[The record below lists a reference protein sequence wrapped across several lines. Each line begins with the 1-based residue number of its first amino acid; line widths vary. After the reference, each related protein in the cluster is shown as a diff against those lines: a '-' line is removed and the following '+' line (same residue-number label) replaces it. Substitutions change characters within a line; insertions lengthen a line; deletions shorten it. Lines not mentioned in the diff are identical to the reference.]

1 MAGRIK
7 DEDVKAVRDAVPI
20 DAVVSEYLQLKNAG
34 GGNLKGLCPFH
45 DEKSPSFQV
54 SPSKGL
60 YHCLAGETRV
70 LTWDGVREIRELAGG
85 SHRVLTR
92 SGNWYEAPFRSF
104 GTQALLKVTLGR
116 NGQRKEIFATAEHRW
131 FVRSGTNRYNTRE
144 VVTKDLKP
152 EHRLSYVFPG
162 SRVQQTTPSPFG
174 IAHGIT
180 FGDGTLND
188 TGSMAQLDPVK
199 DAELLR
205 WFPNSTIVESPRQ
218 IVVHHLPKFF
228 KSLPPLDE
236 SVPYLYGWLAGYVA
250 ADGHVAEDGTVS
262 LNCASRETLEYVRT
276 VATRLGIGTYGI
288 TQQTREGFPGR
299 EPSAIF
305 RVHFIHE
312 DLTEEFFLNSGHRK
326 RYLDSAKQLV
336 RRGWTVKSVEPTDR
350 VEEVYCATVEQ
361 GAAFVLEDNILTGNC
376 FGCGE
381 GGDTLAFVMK
391 VDHLS
396 FTEAVERLAGQA
408 GITLRYEEGSHVPGR
423 QQGERIRLVEAHK
436 AAALF
441 YVEQLG
447 GAEAEIGRRF
457 LAERGFDQ
465 AAAEHFGVGYAPAG
479 WDHLVRFL
487 RGKGFSDKELITAGL
502 ASESRRG
509 GAIDRFRGRLI
520 WPIRDITGEVIGFG
534 ARKLRD
540 DDQGPKYLNTS
551 ETPLYRKSQVLYGI
565 DLAKKEI
572 ARTGR
577 AVVVEGYTDVMACH
591 LAGVTTAIATC
602 GTSFGGDHIKIL
614 RRLLMDNSGAEVV
627 FTFDGDEAGQ
637 KAALRA
643 FEDDQKF
650 AAETSI
656 AITPGGMDPCEL
668 RLAEGDAAVQR
679 LIEGRTPLFAFALR
693 SIVARYNLDT
703 DEGRVAAVD
712 AAVAVVAAI
721 KNQALRDRYAIR
733 LVGMAG
739 IASQSEEQS
748 VIRRV
753 RAMARA
759 RAAGGGSTTGR
770 PEYGRQGGGGYQSGG
785 YAGGGQGSAAPAQN
799 AARGPRLD
807 LRSPAHRV
815 ERELLKLALQY
826 PKLVSPAFDAY
837 GEDEFTGPPYIAV
850 RRVISEAGGVEQAD
864 GDYLVRVRDA
874 APDDSVRMMVTEL
887 AVEPVMHKSPEFY
900 AGQVLVDVRLNAVK
914 RRVAQVQATIA
925 RLDAQGVP
933 DGVPEV
939 AAAQSELWALQQYGQ
954 RLRELGAAGL

>member
-1 MAGRIK
+1 MAGRIR
-7 DEDVKAVRDAVPI
+7 DDDVKAVRDAVPI

-60 YHCLAGETRV
+60 FH
-70 LTWDGVREIRELAGG
+70 
-85 SHRVLTR
+85 
-92 SGNWYEAPFRSF
+92 
-104 GTQALLKVTLGR
+104 
-116 NGQRKEIFATAEHRW
+116 
-131 FVRSGTNRYNTRE
+131 
-144 VVTKDLKP
+144 
-152 EHRLSYVFPG
+152 
-162 SRVQQTTPSPFG
+162 
-174 IAHGIT
+174 
-180 FGDGTLND
+180 
-188 TGSMAQLDPVK
+188 
-199 DAELLR
+199 
-205 WFPNSTIVESPRQ
+205 
-218 IVVHHLPKFF
+218 
-228 KSLPPLDE
+228 
-236 SVPYLYGWLAGYVA
+236 
-250 ADGHVAEDGTVS
+250 
-262 LNCASRETLEYVRT
+262 
-276 VATRLGIGTYGI
+276 
-288 TQQTREGFPGR
+288 
-299 EPSAIF
+299 
-305 RVHFIHE
+305 
-312 DLTEEFFLNSGHRK
+312 
-326 RYLDSAKQLV
+326 
-336 RRGWTVKSVEPTDR
+336 
-350 VEEVYCATVEQ
+350 
-361 GAAFVLEDNILTGNC
+361 C

-408 GITLRYEEGSHVPGR
+408 GITLRYEEGGHVPGR
-423 QQGERIRLVEAHK
+423 QQGERIRLVEAHR
-436 AAALF
+436 AAAAF

-447 GAEAEIGRRF
+447 GAEAEIGRQF
-457 LAERGFDQ
+457 LAARGFDQ

-502 ASESRRG
+502 ALESRRG

-534 ARKLRD
+534 ARKLRE

-614 RRLLMDNSGAEVV
+614 RRLLMDNATSEVV

-656 AITPGGMDPCEL
+656 AVTPGGMDPCEL

-679 LIEGRTPLFAFALR
+679 LIDGRTPLFAFALR
-693 SIVARYNLDT
+693 SIVSRYNLDT

-712 AAVAVVAAI
+712 AAVPVVAAI

-739 IASQSEEQS
+739 IGTQAEEVS
-748 VIRRV
+748 MIRRV
-753 RAMARA
+753 RAMSRA
-759 RAAGGGSTTGR
+759 RAAGGGATTGR
-770 PEYGRQGGGGYQSGG
+770 PEYARRPERGP
-785 YAGGGQGSAAPAQN
+785 AATAPSPQN
-799 AARGPRLD
+799 VPRGPRLD

-826 PKLVSPAFDAY
+826 PALVSPAFDAY
-837 GEDEFTGPPYIAV
+837 GEDEFTGPPYVQV
-850 RRVISEAGGVEQAD
+850 RRVIAEVGGVEQAD
-864 GDYLVRVRDA
+864 AEFLIRVREA
-874 APDDSVRMMVTEL
+874 APDDTVRMMVTEL

-900 AGQVLVDVRLNAVK
+900 AGEVLVRVRLLAVE
-914 RRVAQVQATIA
+914 RRVAQVHATQA
-925 RLDAQGVP
+925 RLTAQGVRP
-933 DGVPEV
+933 DAPEV
-939 AAAQSELWALQQYGQ
+939 TAALGELWALQQYGQ
-954 RLRELGAAGL
+954 RLREQGAAAL